1 MYYKPFICFFPASKG
16 WIKQTYKKVMH
27 TRNHIT
33 ANDWV
38 YKKVFITISPCI
50 NCWMEMFYVLSVYN
64 VINKR
69 IIKFLCN
76 ILFSANAL
84 YN

>member
-16 WIKQTYKKVMH
+16 HTKHVTYKKVMH

-38 YKKVFITISPCI
+38 YKKSF
-50 NCWMEMFYVLSVYN
+50 FYN
-64 VINKR
+64 H
-69 IIKFLCN
+69 
-76 ILFSANAL
+76 
-84 YN
+84 